1 MGKDLNSFIAN
12 LLDEQTPLKP
22 LETNVKERLY
32 KTDTLKAVVFDI
44 YGTLLVSAS
53 GDITESDQ
61 NVMNLQHA
69 LIESG
74 YIIFDDIPEGAFDFM
89 LEDFRYT
96 ILEHHKKRKSDNIP
110 YPEINI
116 KEVWGDVLKRA
127 INKLWIAEGDNS
139 CRDQFVVTFEVF
151 SNRVFPMPGMQGI
164 IYHFQNQKIPLG
176 IVSNAQF
183 YTPLIMNH
191 YLRNQPSEEVIP
203 PFDPDLTVFSF
214 RLGKGK
220 PDSYLYRSLIP
231 ALKNKYQIS
240 PEETLFIGNDMLND
254 IYAAS
259 KAGFK
264 TALFAGDKRSLRLR
278 EKQVGNLKPD
288 FIITKLEQL
297 KKIISK

>member
-1 MGKDLNSFIAN
+1 MGKDLSSFIAN
-12 LLDEQTPLKP
+12 LLDNQKPLKP
-22 LETNVKERLY
+22 LETGVKERFY
-32 KTDTLKAVVFDI
+32 KTETIKAVVFDI

-61 NVMNLQHA
+61 TITNLQHA
-69 LIESG
+69 LIEGG
-74 YIIFDDIPEGAFDFM
+74 YIIKDDIPEGAFDFM
-89 LEDFRYT
+89 LADFRFT
-96 ILEHHKKRKSDNIP
+96 ILEHHKKSKSENIP

-116 KEVWGDVLKRA
+116 RKVWGDVLKRA
-127 INKLWIAEGDNS
+127 EDRLWIAEGNHA
-139 CRDQFVVTFEVF
+139 CRDQFVVTFEVL

-164 IYHFQNQKIPLG
+164 IYHIQNRQIPLG

-191 YLRNQPSEEVIP
+191 YLRNEPNQEVIP

-214 RLGKGK
+214 KLGKGK
-220 PDSYLYRSLIP
+220 PDSYLYKKLIP

-254 IYAAS
+254 VFAAQ

-288 FIITKLEQL
+288 FIITELEQL
-297 KKIISK
+297 KKIISS